1 MQEQL
6 AEAIYYV
13 KGTLKYKWVAIIIAW
28 LICLAGWL
36 YVMAMPN
43 QYVSEA
49 RVHVDSRTMLRPLLR
64 GLTVQTDVRALIRI
78 MQQLM
83 FTNKNLEKIAH
94 LAKLKGIDQGEIK
107 RIQLLEELKE
117 NISISGGKND
127 LFSISYHS
135 EDPKIAKNVV
145 LAVLSVFSEQ
155 TQMRTMGDMGAAQR
169 FIDEQIQ
176 EYEKRLLA
184 AEQAREEFRR
194 VNFGLLPGTESSQ
207 MAQLNALKVKLD
219 EAKLMLNEALSRKN
233 ILQSQLDEALDTDEE
248 WAISNLTQ
256 DALTGDSKIQEL
268 KSNRT
273 DLLLKYTENHPA
285 VLAID
290 SIIKLLEKRKE
301 EEKKNNPDSGASVD
315 SMAMVNPYV
324 QSLKIAVNE
333 AGAEVAAIQSRV
345 NSLQKRLD
353 KNKDQ
358 LDQRL
363 KVETAMQN
371 LNRDYD
377 TIKTNYMKLLERKE
391 QASMSE
397 KLDLEAA
404 SLKLKVVDPPKLPI
418 KPDSPN
424 RMLLIPVVLIAGLI
438 AGLGIA
444 FLLYF
449 IKPTYMSTRQ
459 LRVATG
465 LPVLGTVSMQS
476 FEDEGDD
483 VRSVYPP
490 LIAVVSL
497 AAIFLLLMFIEILAA
512 TNETVY
518 GYVQNIYWQL
528 NTLIGG

>member
-13 KGTLKYKWVAIIIAW
+13 KGTLKYKWVAIIAAW

-36 YVMAMPN
+36 YIMAMPN
-43 QYVSEA
+43 QYISEA

-83 FTNKNLEKIAH
+83 FTNRNLEKIAH
-94 LAKLKGIDQGEIK
+94 LAKLKGVDQGEIK
-107 RIQLLEELKE
+107 RMSLLGELKE
-117 NISISGGKND
+117 NISITGGRND
-127 LFSISYHS
+127 LFTISYQS
-135 EDPKIAKNVV
+135 DDPKKAKNVV

-176 EYEKRLLA
+176 EYEKRLQA

-194 VNFGLLPGTESSQ
+194 VNFGLLPGTENSQ

-219 EAKLMLNEALSRKN
+219 EAKLVLNEARSKKN
-233 ILQSQLDEALDTDEE
+233 ILQAQLDEALDTDEE
-248 WAISNLTQ
+248 WAVSNLTTE
-256 DALTGDSKIQEL
+256 AVTEDSKIQEL

-290 SIIKLLEKRKE
+290 SIIKLLEKRKA
-301 EEKKNNPDSGASVD
+301 EEKEKNPSSGASVD

-333 AGAEVAAIQSRV
+333 AGADVAAIQSRV
-345 NSLQKRLD
+345 NSLQARLD
-353 KNKDQ
+353 KNKEQ

-371 LNRDYD
+371 LNRDYN
-377 TIKTNYMKLLERKE
+377 TLKTNYMKLLERKE
-391 QASMSE
+391 QASMSS
-397 KLDLEAA
+397 KLDVEASA
-404 SLKLKVVDPPKLPI
+404 LKLKVVDPPKLPS

-424 RMLLIPVVLIAGLI
+424 RMLLIPIILLAGIAI
-438 AGLGIA
+438 GLGMA
-444 FLLYF
+444 FLFYF

-465 LPVLGTVSMQS
+465 LPVLGTVSMQVLGNDNES
-476 FEDEGDD
+476 TNVF
-483 VRSVYPP
+483 PL
-490 LIAVVSL
+490 LIAVFSL
-497 AAIFLLLMFIEILAA
+497 IAIFLILMAIEILAA
-512 TNETVY
+512 TNETIY

-528 NTLIGG
+528 NTLLGG